1 MTRRNIAK
9 DTAAGIIEDAIE
21 VIYMLNYIGPLPD
34 YPQTTVDKRW
44 PQFLN
49 SDFT

>member
-21 VIYMLNYIGPLPD
+21 VIYMLNYIP
-34 YPQTTVDKRW
+34 TFRW
-44 PQFLN
+44 VCFIKLFYFRPSYICF
-49 SDFT
+49 